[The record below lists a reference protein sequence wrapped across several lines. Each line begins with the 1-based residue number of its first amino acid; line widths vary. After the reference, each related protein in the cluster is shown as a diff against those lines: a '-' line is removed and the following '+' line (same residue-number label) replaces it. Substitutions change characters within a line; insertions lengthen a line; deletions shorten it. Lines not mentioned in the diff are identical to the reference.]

1 MSISPE
7 KPATTPVE
15 ANDRDSVPVGDP
27 VVPSVPPVIGRGVAL
42 PAGAGEGVERP
53 PTSAFITEKEVVFST
68 AAALPSRRTKGNSW
82 LTGRTRRIIAALRGM
97 FLTSIAG
104 ARPARRH
111 HPPRTNGYLE
121 HSRMLRELDR
131 L

>member
-1 MSISPE
+1 
-7 KPATTPVE
+7 
-15 ANDRDSVPVGDP
+15 
-27 VVPSVPPVIGRGVAL
+27 VAL